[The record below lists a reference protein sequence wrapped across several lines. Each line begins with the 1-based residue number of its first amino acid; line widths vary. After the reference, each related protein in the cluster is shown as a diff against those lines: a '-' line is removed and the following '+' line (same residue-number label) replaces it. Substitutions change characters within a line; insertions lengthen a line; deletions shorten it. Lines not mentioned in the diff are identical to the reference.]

1 VVIIIHYANFTDYK
15 LNKILEIQSY
25 LASTKGKFQV
35 KTKSLIIMILLVT
48 QHIQYAKLHF
58 LFVYFCDH

>member
-1 VVIIIHYANFTDYK
+1 MVIIIHYANFTDYK

-35 KTKSLIIMILLVT
+35 KTKSLIHTKLQIHQVK
-48 QHIQYAKLHF
+48 QHA
-58 LFVYFCDH
+58 